1 MGEKEI
7 FNEKYKEKTVKSLL
21 KLYRKILHGVN
32 NGLVYLDDEVY
43 VNTRRHLA
51 DIVEGLVP
59 FETKKQETQFNEQ
72 VCVYHKDLELLKI
85 LDDAVIIMKD
95 YPENGSTYYKIL
107 EMLYFNSFDYD
118 SEDIMSILEISRST
132 YYRLL
137 KKAYICYYYH
147 LIGLLRSRNADLSE
161 NTLVENY
168 V

>member
-7 FNEKYKEKTVKSLL
+7 FNEKNKEKTVKSLL

-43 VNTRRHLA
+43 VNSRRHLA

-72 VCVYHKDLELLKI
+72 VCVYHKDLELLKV

-95 YPENGSTYYKIL
+95 YPDNGSTYYKIL
-107 EMLYFNSFDYD
+107 EFC
-118 SEDIMSILEISRST
+118 IL
-132 YYRLL
+132 
-137 KKAYICYYYH
+137 
-147 LIGLLRSRNADLSE
+147 
-161 NTLVENY
+161 
-168 V
+168 

>member
-1 MGEKEI
+1 MGEKRI
-7 FNEKYKEKTVKSLL
+7 ICDKNKVQTVKSLL

-43 VNTRRHLA
+43 VNSRKHLA

-59 FETKKQETQFNEQ
+59 FETKKQETHFHEQ

-85 LDDAVIIMKD
+85 LDEAVVIMKD
-95 YPENGSTYYKIL
+95 YPDDGNTYYKIL
-107 EMLYFNSFDYD
+107 EMLYFNEFDFD

-137 KKAYICYYYH
+137 KKAYICYYQH
-147 LIGLLRSRNADLSE
+147 LIGLLRRTNYDLQE
-161 NTLVENY
+161 NLLLENC